1 MPACRLLL
9 TITAMPPSAAEQ
21 AVPDP
26 VEDRIAD
33 SVGSVGSL
41 RLVVERVAG
50 RTRIVDLRC
59 TGPIQ
64 VLRSQYLD
72 PDVPD
77 IASVMI
83 ASPSGGVLQ
92 GDRLRL
98 SVAVGRGARLI
109 LDTQSATRL
118 YRMPAGRAQI
128 EARFEVAR
136 EGWLEFVPDPY
147 IPFAGSDTT
156 IETAAVVDESA
167 GVLLGEVVA
176 AGRIARG
183 EVFEMTAFRSSL
195 TATRPSGQLLFSD
208 ATVMTKD
215 ESLTDPGMMAD
226 GTALASLF
234 VVVAGSDPAVLRV
247 AVGAERVG
255 TSTLPN
261 GAGTWLRH
269 VAADTASAKA
279 VLAVGRAA
287 ARLAALG
294 IATPARRV

>member
-9 TITAMPPSAAEQ
+9 TITAMPPSAAEL

-92 GDRLRL
+92 GDRLQL

-118 YRMPAGRAQI
+118 YRMPAGRARI

-195 TATRPSGQLLFSD
+195 TATRPSGQMLFSD

-234 VVVAGSDPAVLRV
+234 VVVACSDPAVLRV

-255 TSTLPN
+255 ASTLPN

-279 VLAVGRAA
+279 VLAAGRAA

-294 IATPARRV
+294 IVTPARRV

>member
-1 MPACRLLL
+1 MPSPVAD
-9 TITAMPPSAAEQ
+9 P

-26 VEDRIAD
+26 VVDGIAAP
-33 SVGSVGSL
+33 VGSEGSL
-41 RLVVERVAG
+41 RLVVDRVAG

-64 VLRSQYLD
+64 VLRCQYLTPD
-72 PDVPD
+72 APDV
-77 IASVMI
+77 ASVMI

-92 GDRLRL
+92 GDRLRI
-98 SVAVGRGARLI
+98 SVDVGPGARLI

-118 YRMPAGRAQI
+118 YRMPAGQARI
-128 EARFEVAR
+128 EARFEVAP
-136 EGWLEFVPDPY
+136 EGWLEYVPDPY

-156 IETAAVVDESA
+156 IETAVVVDEAA
-167 GVLLGEVVA
+167 GILLGEVVA

-183 EVFEMTAFRSSL
+183 EVFEMTAFGSSV

-208 ATVMTKD
+208 ATVMTRD

-234 VVVAGSDPAVLRV
+234 VVVAGSDPAVLR
-247 AVGAERVG
+247 AAIGAERVG
-255 TSTLPN
+255 ASTLPN

-269 VAADTASAKA
+269 VAADTAGARA
-279 VLAVGRAA
+279 VVAAGRTA